1 MPHLTIE
8 YSANVAGEVDLDRF
22 CTVMR
27 DAMLE
32 TGLFELGGI
41 RVRAFEARY
50 HAIAD
55 GDPRNG
61 FVHMALRIGAGRSVE
76 DRKRAGESI
85 FAVASSFLEA
95 QFATPHFALSFA
107 MSELDEQ
114 LSWKKNSMHARLR
127 GG

>member
-8 YSANVAGEVDLDRF
+8 YSANVAGAVDLDRF
-22 CTVMR
+22 CVVMR
-27 DAMLE
+27 DAMLD

-41 RVRAFEARY
+41 RVRALEARY
-50 HAIAD
+50 YAIAD

-61 FVHMALRIGAGRSVE
+61 FVHMALRIGAGRSTE
-76 DRKRAGESI
+76 DKKRAGETI
-85 FAVASSFLEA
+85 FATATRFLEE

-127 GG
+127 AG